1 MFNILCSLCIQKD
14 YKSLEGRDCMMTSY
28 YHIAPSVMVYMH
40 QTLCEGMNYLM
51 LNIVGRAEH

>member
-1 MFNILCSLCIQKD
+1 MFLCIQKD